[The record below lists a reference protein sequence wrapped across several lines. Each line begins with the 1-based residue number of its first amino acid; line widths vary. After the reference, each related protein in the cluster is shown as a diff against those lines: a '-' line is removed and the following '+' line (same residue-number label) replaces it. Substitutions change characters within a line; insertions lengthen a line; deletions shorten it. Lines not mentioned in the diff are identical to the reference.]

1 MDNEVVETPVV
12 TEEDTGMD
20 TIINTW
26 LQTYEPINQIAQVE
40 EIHSERVSETV
51 KNLALQ
57 RAGFQNLPLKYV
69 TDRGWYRQY
78 QYMLLLKSES
88 EIDEQRITNLDW
100 LDDLSDWLDEK
111 NRNKDFPTLE
121 DNKIIKEVS
130 CANALTYEESED
142 GSVSVYALQ
151 LYFNIR
157 KE

>member
-1 MDNEVVETPVV
+1 MT
-12 TEEDTGMD
+12 
-20 TIINTW
+20 
-26 LQTYEPINQIAQVE
+26 E
-40 EIHSERVSETV
+40 EIHSERVSENV

-69 TDRGWYRQY
+69 TDKGWYRQY

-88 EIDEQRITNLDW
+88 EIDEQRLTNLDW
-100 LDDLSDWLDEK
+100 LDDLSDWLEEQKGNYPD
-111 NRNKDFPTLE
+111 LG
-121 DNKIIKEVS
+121 DNKKIKEVS

-142 GSVSVYALQ
+142 GSVSVYSLQ